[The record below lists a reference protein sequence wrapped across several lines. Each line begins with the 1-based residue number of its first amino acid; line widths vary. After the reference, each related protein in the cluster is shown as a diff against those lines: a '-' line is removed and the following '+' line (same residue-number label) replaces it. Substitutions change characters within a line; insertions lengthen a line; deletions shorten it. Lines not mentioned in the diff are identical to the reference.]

1 MIVGIAI
8 SVVDLRISIV
18 ISGTNRSAIVLR
30 VLIPWVMVNSG
41 VILTTV
47 ECVRGLRDIVV

>member
-1 MIVGIAI
+1 
-8 SVVDLRISIV
+8 
-18 ISGTNRSAIVLR
+18 LR